1 MNTDSHHAGIPR
13 SACWRAL
20 VWKAWRESRSRYLV
34 SFGLLLIL
42 VGYAVLSGPQFLEG
56 IAINHPDEP
65 LTYSGYIWVSLFDFY
80 LQGFWI
86 ACAFVLGLGGIWR
99 ERSTGLATFTLS
111 LPVTRK
117 CLVLT
122 RAAVAVVQSFVIAL
136 VPCLLIPL
144 FSTVHGYRYPLA
156 QSFAFGFLLA
166 VGGLVFVCFS
176 FLLSS
181 LFDGEY
187 TAFSLGVCA
196 IATAFF
202 TFKALS
208 VHRWSIF
215 DLMSG
220 AKHIDPNTH
229 LLNSLPWAGLGISLL
244 FSFLLLSLSIQIT
257 RSRNF

>member
-1 MNTDSHHAGIPR
+1 LNIDSHNARISR
-13 SACWRAL
+13 SGSCRAL
-20 VWKAWRESRSRYLV
+20 VWKAWRESRNRYFASLA
-34 SFGLLLIL
+34 SLLIL
-42 VGYAVLSGPQFLEG
+42 VGYAVLNGPQFLEG

-65 LTYSGYIWVSLFDFY
+65 LTYSGYVWVSLFNFY

-117 CLVLT
+117 RLVLT
-122 RAAVAVVQSFVIAL
+122 RAAVALVEAFVIAL

-144 FSTVHGYRYPLA
+144 FSAMNGYRYPLL
-156 QSFAFGFLLA
+156 QSLTFGLLLA

-181 LFDGEY
+181 LFGGEY
-187 TAFSLGVCA
+187 TAFVLGICA
-196 IATAFF
+196 NGIIFF
-202 TFKALS
+202 AFKARS
-208 VHRWSIF
+208 IHRWSIF

-220 AKHIDPNTH
+220 ARHIDPSTY
-229 LLNSLPWAGLGISLL
+229 LLKSLPWGGLSISLL
-244 FSFLLLSLSIQIT
+244 LSFLLLSASIQIT

>member
-1 MNTDSHHAGIPR
+1 MSLPASR
-13 SACWRAL
+13 LAL
-20 VWKAWRESRSRYLV
+20 VWKAWRESRNRYFASLSVLV
-34 SFGLLLIL
+34 IL

-86 ACAFVLGLGGIWR
+86 ACAFALGLGGIWR
-99 ERSTGLATFTLS
+99 ERSTGVATFTLS
-111 LPVTRK
+111 LPVTRQR
-117 CLVLT
+117 LVLT
-122 RAAVAVVQSFVIAL
+122 RAIVAIVESFVIAL

-144 FSTVHGYRYPLA
+144 FSAMNGHRYPFA
-156 QSFAFGFLLA
+156 QSFTFGLLLA

-176 FLLSS
+176 LLLSS
-181 LFDGEY
+181 LFEGEY
-187 TAFSLGVCA
+187 TAFVLGICA

-202 TFKALS
+202 AFKARS
-208 VHRWSIF
+208 IHRWSIF

-220 AKHIDPNTH
+220 ARHVDPHT
-229 LLNSLPWAGLGISLL
+229 LLLKSLPWEGFSVSLL
-244 FSFLLLSLSIQIT
+244 MSFLLLSASIQIV